1 MAVSGQSTIKW
12 EPSVKSSCEKR
23 AMFKRNNQSSPPTA
37 VQAVERITSVL
48 GAGLIWQGSISGSGG
63 VRVEGIFEGQIAL
76 KGLLVVGETGKVSC
90 ENVRAV
96 NVIVAGAVKG
106 NILAQKVEIRATGR
120 VWGDIVATA
129 FATEEGAFL
138 RGQIRMEDV
147 LDLGL
152 DAPPESARDS
162 LDPQANG

>member
-1 MAVSGQSTIKW
+1 
-12 EPSVKSSCEKR
+12 
-23 AMFKRNNQSSPPTA
+23 MFKRNNQTNPPAT

-48 GAGLIWQGSISGSGG
+48 GAGVIWQGTITGSGG
-63 VRVEGIFEGQIAL
+63 VRVEGTFEGQIAI
-76 KGLLVVGETGKVSC
+76 KGLLVVGETGKVTC

-106 NILAQKVEIRATGR
+106 NITAQKVEIRGTGR

-138 RGQIRMEDV
+138 RGQIRMEDAV
-147 LDLGL
+147 DLGL
-152 DAPPESARDS
+152 DAPVEPAP
-162 LDPQANG
+162 DPQPLPTNGKPE